1 MENLTDNM
9 KTWASNNEPAT
20 PEELEKLEMLTE
32 DVDRILEQRRKD
44 EENFWANVPAQI
56 SDDAEPKVPM
66 GCKVTAILIVLSILG
81 VGALGAWKTIEI
93 ILSWI

>member
-9 KTWASNNEPAT
+9 KNWASNNQPAT
-20 PEELEKLEMLTE
+20 PEEEKKLTE

-44 EENFWANVPAQI
+44 EENFWAKVPA
-56 SDDAEPKVPM
+56 DLPEDLEPKVPF
-66 GCKVTAILIVLSILG
+66 GCKAIAVFIVLAIIALG
-81 VGALGAWKTIEI
+81 GLGAWKTIEI

>member
-44 EENFWANVPAQI
+44 EENFWAKVPAALPE
-56 SDDAEPKVPM
+56 DLDPKVPF
-66 GCKVTAILIVLSILG
+66 GCKAIAVFIALAIIALG
-81 VGALGAWKTIEI
+81 GLGAWKTIEI

>member
-9 KTWASNNEPAT
+9 KNWASNNQPAT
-20 PEELEKLEMLTE
+20 PEEEKKLTE

-44 EENFWANVPAQI
+44 EENFWAKVPAELPE
-56 SDDAEPKVPM
+56 DLEPKVPF
-66 GCKVTAILIVLSILG
+66 GCKAIAVFIVLAIIALG
-81 VGALGAWKTIEI
+81 GLGAWKTIEI

>member
-1 MENLTDNM
+1 MENLTENM
-9 KTWASNNEPAT
+9 KIWASNNQPAT
-20 PEELEKLEMLTE
+20 PEELKKLETLTE

-44 EENFWANVPAQI
+44 EEEFWAKVPAQI

-66 GCKVTAILIVLSILG
+66 GCKITAILIALSILG
-81 VGALGAWKTIEI
+81 VGVLGAWKTIEI

>member
-1 MENLTDNM
+1 MEDLTENM
-9 KTWASNNEPAT
+9 KIWASNNQPAT
-20 PEELEKLEMLTE
+20 PEELEKLNLLTE

-44 EENFWANVPAQI
+44 EEEFWANVPAQI

-66 GCKVTAILIVLSILG
+66 GCKVTAILIVLSVLG
-81 VGALGAWKTIEI
+81 VGVLGAWKTIEI